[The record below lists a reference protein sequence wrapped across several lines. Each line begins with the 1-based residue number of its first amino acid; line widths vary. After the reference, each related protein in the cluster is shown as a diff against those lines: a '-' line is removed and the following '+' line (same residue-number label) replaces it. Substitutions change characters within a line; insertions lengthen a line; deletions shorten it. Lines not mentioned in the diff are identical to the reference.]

1 LFPTFEAIM
10 IERYTRAPM
19 GAIWSEE
26 NKFRLW
32 MEVEVAACEAQAQ
45 LGRIPKAAA
54 KVIRKKA
61 NFDVK
66 RINELERV
74 TDHDLIA
81 FVSCMAEYV
90 GPEGRYIHL
99 GMTSTDVVDTA
110 QALQLTQSADML
122 LDGMHELRG
131 VLIRRARQHK
141 HTPQIGRTHGIQAEP
156 LTFGL
161 KLALWVTELDRQ
173 IDRLKDARETIAVGM
188 ISGAVGTY
196 SNIDPRVETIACK
209 ILKLKADPASNQT
222 QSRDRH
228 AHFMAVI
235 AGVGASLEKW
245 GTEIRNLQRTE
256 IMEAEQFF
264 APGQKGS
271 SAMPHKR
278 NPMLAERVAG
288 LARVLR
294 GNALAAWENVALWHE
309 RDITHSSVE
318 RIIFADSCI
327 LLDYM
332 LGKFTLLMDKLIV
345 YPNNMLRNIHSSGGL
360 VFSQRVLLTLTEA
373 GMKRDDA
380 YAVVQSNAMAVWNDR
395 QNNGTGPDFLARL
408 SADPQV
414 TKYIKGAELA
424 KAFDLKWFL
433 RHVDVVFKRLKI

>member
-1 LFPTFEAIM
+1 M
-10 IERYTRAPM
+10 ISRYTRPAM
-19 GAIWSEE
+19 GAIWSDE

-32 MEVEVAACEAQAQ
+32 MEVEIAACEAQAE

-61 NFDVK
+61 NFNVA
-66 RINELERV
+66 RIDELEKV

-110 QALQLTQSADML
+110 QALQLAEAADL
-122 LDGMHELRG
+122 LLEGMQGLRG
-131 VLIRRARQHK
+131 ILVRRAREHK

-156 LTFGL
+156 ITFGL

-173 IDRLKDARETIAVGM
+173 IARLKDARETVAVGM

-196 SNIDPRVETIACK
+196 SNIDPKVEAIACK
-209 ILKLKADPASNQT
+209 ILKLKVDPASNQT

-228 AHFMAVI
+228 AHFMTVI
-235 AGVGASLEKW
+235 AGIGASMEKW

-256 IMEAEQFF
+256 ILEAEQFF
-264 APGQKGS
+264 SPGQKGS

-288 LARVLR
+288 LSRVLR

-332 LGKFTLLMDKLIV
+332 LSKFTVLMDKLIV
-345 YPNNMLRNIHSSGGL
+345 YPGNMLKNIHSSGGL

-373 GMKRDDA
+373 GLKREEA
-380 YAVVQSNAMAVWNDR
+380 YAIVQENAMAVWRDR
-395 QNNGTGPDFLARL
+395 QGEGAGDGPDFLARL
-408 SADPQV
+408 SADKRV
-414 TKYIKGAELA
+414 TKYIAPKELA

-433 RHVDVVFKRLKI
+433 RNVDVVFKRLKI

>member
-1 LFPTFEAIM
+1 M
-10 IERYTRAPM
+10 ISRYTRPAM
-19 GAIWSEE
+19 GQIWSEE

-32 MEVEVAACEAQAQ
+32 MEVEIAACEAQAQ
-45 LGRIPKAAA
+45 LGRIPKSAA
-54 KVIRKKA
+54 KAIRKKA
-61 NFDVK
+61 NFDIK
-66 RINELERV
+66 RIDELEKV

-81 FVSCMAEYV
+81 FVTCMAEYV

-110 QALQLTQSADML
+110 QALQLVQSADLL
-122 LDGMHELRG
+122 LDGMHSLRG
-131 VLIRRARQHK
+131 ILVRRSREHK

-173 IDRLKDARETIAVGM
+173 ILRLQDARETVAVGM

-196 SNIDPRVETIACK
+196 SNIHPRVEAIACK
-209 ILKLKADPASNQT
+209 ILKLKQDPASNQT

-256 IMEAEQFF
+256 ILEVEQFF
-264 APGQKGS
+264 SPGQKGS

-288 LARVLR
+288 LARILR

-318 RIIFADSCI
+318 RVIFPDSCI

-332 LGKFTLLMDKLIV
+332 LDKFSTLMDKLIV
-345 YPNNMLRNIHSSGGL
+345 YPGNMLKNIHSSGGL
-360 VFSQRVLLTLTEA
+360 VFSQRVLLALTEA
-373 GMKRDDA
+373 GLKRDDA
-380 YAVVQSNAMAVWNDR
+380 YSIVQQNAMAVWNDR
-395 QNNGTGPDFLARL
+395 QGGGSGPDFLERL
-408 SADPQV
+408 ASDERV
-414 TKYIKGAELA
+414 TKFISKAELA